1 MKLIRYSRA
10 GSMLR
15 LGVITGD
22 RAIAAEVPWPV
33 GKQTPRRQAHGDRFF
48 D

>member
-15 LGVITGD
+15 LGVINND
-22 RAIAAEVPWPV
+22 RAVAADPEVAV
-33 GKQTPRRQAHGDRFF
+33 AVAVEVDDARAGRV
-48 D
+48 